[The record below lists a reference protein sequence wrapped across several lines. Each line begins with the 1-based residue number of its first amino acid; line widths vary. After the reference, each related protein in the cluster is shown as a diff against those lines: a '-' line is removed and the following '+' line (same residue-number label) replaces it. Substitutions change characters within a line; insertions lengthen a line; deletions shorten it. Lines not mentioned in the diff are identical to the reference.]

1 MMSFPRDLFVQI
13 HCPGTTPF
21 GARINNAYATCG
33 TKGTLETVRKLTGL
47 PINYLITVNFRGFRQ
62 LVDAI
67 GGIWM
72 DVDRRYFNDRGGDF
86 GYATINLFPG
96 YQKLGGYQALD
107 FVRYRHTDSDLYR
120 VARQQLFVRAF
131 KDQIKA
137 NTGAFDLPKV
147 IKTITKNVEVG
158 VGGNSELDGK
168 TVLEYALFAYSL
180 PPGHFFQ
187 SKIEGLEE
195 TSGFDILAPEANI
208 QKAVQ
213 EFSHPDVESPQK
225 ATQVALNE
233 KPKPSATKAPP
244 PRETTI
250 TVLNGNGV
258 TGSAGTASYLLSQ
271 RAYQMVYPPDGKN
284 ANAPNWEYFKT
295 RIHYD
300 KSQAGAVAA
309 AKKVATLF
317 GTDDVVALD
326 AKVGALSN
334 GAMLTVIVGQT
345 FHGTLAEA
353 PVDKT
358 PQRQPAN
365 VAPGADASVAY
376 LRERARKVPFKLMV
390 PTVLERSSWIDRE
403 RPVRLY
409 RIDPDGKHKTIRL
422 TYKTGRER
430 VLGRADDRLGG
441 SAGALRAQLRP
452 LDRRPHLRAPLHR
465 PEAAHGGS
473 APGRCQLLGREHPA
487 RLALERDH
495 ARDRQGSQTAL
506 EHQVGRFS
514 RVSRVAVFGAGY
526 VGLVTGAC
534 FAELGHDVVV
544 RDVVAE
550 RIERLRAGEV
560 PIFEPGLD
568 ELLRRN
574 AERLTYTLDVAEAV
588 ADADFLYVAV
598 GTPPTY
604 SGDADLSAVW
614 TVVDELSGL
623 EGRAVMVM
631 KSTVPVGTGA
641 RVRHRLDERGLEHI
655 GYASNPEF
663 TAEGTAVRDFQ
674 QPGPDR
680 GRLVRRRGR

>member
-1 MMSFPRDLFVQI
+1 MRTTLKRGIGRGAAVNGNGRAVLPPGALSPITIYRQPEPPPRSRWAFVRTALAWAGVALLVVIGSAAGGAYLWFHESVADVVASTPDVKVAAKRLDVALPGQPATALVVGYDKRAGEDKGVQSRSDTVMLVRADPETKSISMMSFPRDLFVQI
-13 HCPGTTPF
+13 HCPGRGPF
-21 GARINNAYATCG
+21 GARINQAYATCG

-67 GGIWM
+67 GGVWM

-120 VARQQLFVRAF
+120 VARQQLFVRSF

-137 NTGAFDLPKV
+137 STGLLDLPKV
-147 IKTITKNVEVG
+147 IKTITSNVEVG
-158 VGGNSELDGK
+158 VGGNSELDGD

-195 TSGFDILAPEANI
+195 TSAFDILAPEANI

-213 EFSHPDVESPQK
+213 EFSHPDVESPRN

-233 KPKPSATKAPP
+233 KPKPSPTKAPP

-271 RAYQMVYPPDGKN
+271 RAYQMIYPPDGKN

-300 KSQAGAVAA
+300 KSQAGAAAA

-376 LRERARKVPFKLMV
+376 LRERARKVPFKVMV

-409 RIDPDGKHKTIRL
+409 RIDPDGEHKTIRL
-422 TYKTGRER
+422 TYKTGANEYWGVQMTDWEEAPALSER
-430 VLGRADDRLGG
+430 NFVRSIGGRTYELHYTGPKLHMVVL
-441 SAGALRAQLRP
+441 
-452 LDRRPHLRAPLHR
+452 
-465 PEAAHGGS
+465 
-473 APGRCQLLGREHPA
+473 
-487 RLALERDH
+487 
-495 ARDRQGSQTAL
+495 RQG
-506 EHQVGRFS
+506 
-514 RVSRVAVFGAGY
+514 GASY
-526 VGLVTGAC
+526 WVVNTLLDSLSNETMLAIAKGLK
-534 FAELGHDVVV
+534 
-544 RDVVAE
+544 
-550 RIERLRAGEV
+550 
-560 PIFEPGLD
+560 P
-568 ELLRRN
+568 
-574 AERLTYTLDVAEAV
+574 
-588 ADADFLYVAV
+588 
-598 GTPPTY
+598 
-604 SGDADLSAVW
+604 LS
-614 TVVDELSGL
+614 SI
-623 EGRAVMVM
+623 
-631 KSTVPVGTGA
+631 K
-641 RVRHRLDERGLEHI
+641 
-655 GYASNPEF
+655 
-663 TAEGTAVRDFQ
+663 
-674 QPGPDR
+674 
-680 GRLVRRRGR
+680 

>member
-1 MMSFPRDLFVQI
+1 MRTTLKRGIGRGATVNGNGRPVLPPGVLSPITIYRQPEPPPRSGWTTLRTIVAWVLVALLVMAGSIAGGAYLWFHESVAAVVASTPDVQIAAKRLDVALPGQPATALVVGYDQRAGDGKGVESRSDTVMLVRADPETKSISMMSFPRDLYVEI
-13 HCPGTTPF
+13 HCPGRPPF

-67 GGIWM
+67 GGVWL

-137 NTGAFDLPKV
+137 SAGPLDLPKV
-147 IKTITKNVEVG
+147 IKTITSNVEVG
-158 VGGNSELDGK
+158 QGGNKELDGK

-180 PPGHFFQ
+180 PPGRFFQ

-208 QKAVQ
+208 KKAVQ
-213 EFSHPDVESPQK
+213 EFANPDVASPRS

-233 KPKPSATKAPP
+233 KPKPRPDRAPP
-244 PRETTI
+244 ARETTI

-271 RAYQMVYPPDGKN
+271 RSYQMVYPPDGKN

-300 KSQAGAVAA
+300 KAQPGAAAA

-317 GTDDVVALD
+317 GTDDVVPLD
-326 AKVGALSN
+326 ATIRALSN

-376 LRERARKVPFKLMV
+376 LRERAPKVPFKVMV

-422 TYKTGRER
+422 TYKTGANEYWGVQMTDWEDAPVLSER
-430 VLGRADDRLGG
+430 NFVRSIGGRRYELHYTGPKLHMVVLRQGG
-441 SAGALRAQLRP
+441 ATYWVVNTLLDSLSNETMLAIAKGLKP
-452 LDRRPHLRAPLHR
+452 LDK
-465 PEAAHGGS
+465 
-473 APGRCQLLGREHPA
+473 
-487 RLALERDH
+487 
-495 ARDRQGSQTAL
+495 
-506 EHQVGRFS
+506 
-514 RVSRVAVFGAGY
+514 
-526 VGLVTGAC
+526 
-534 FAELGHDVVV
+534 
-544 RDVVAE
+544 
-550 RIERLRAGEV
+550 I
-560 PIFEPGLD
+560 
-568 ELLRRN
+568 
-574 AERLTYTLDVAEAV
+574 
-588 ADADFLYVAV
+588 
-598 GTPPTY
+598 
-604 SGDADLSAVW
+604 
-614 TVVDELSGL
+614 
-623 EGRAVMVM
+623 
-631 KSTVPVGTGA
+631 K
-641 RVRHRLDERGLEHI
+641 
-655 GYASNPEF
+655 
-663 TAEGTAVRDFQ
+663 
-674 QPGPDR
+674 
-680 GRLVRRRGR
+680 

>member
-1 MMSFPRDLFVQI
+1 MRTTLKRGIGRGAPVNGNGRAVLPPGALSPITIYRQPEPPPRSRWAFVRTALAWAGVLLLVAIGSAAGGAYLWFHESVAEVVASTPDVKIAAKRLDVALPGQPATALVVGYDKRAGEGKDVQSRSDTVMLVRADPETKSISMMSFPRDLFVQI
-13 HCPGTTPF
+13 HCPGRTPF

-47 PINYLITVNFRGFRQ
+47 PVNYLITVNFRGFRQ

-67 GGIWM
+67 GGVWM

-137 NTGAFDLPKV
+137 SAGPLDLPKV
-147 IKTITKNVEVG
+147 IKTITSNVEVG
-158 VGGNSELDGK
+158 VGGNAELDGK

-187 SKIEGLEE
+187 SKLEGIEE
-195 TSGFDILAPEANI
+195 TSGFDLLVPEANI
-208 QKAVQ
+208 KKAVQ
-213 EFSHPDVESPQK
+213 EFSHPDVDSPRS

-233 KPKPSATKAPP
+233 KPKPSPNRAPA

-300 KSQAGAVAA
+300 KSQAGAAAA

-317 GTDDVVALD
+317 GTDDVVALNPTI
-326 AKVGALSN
+326 GALAN

-365 VAPGADASVAY
+365 VAPGAEASLAL
-376 LRERARKVPFKLMV
+376 LRERAPKVPFKVMV

-403 RPVRLY
+403 KPVRMY
-409 RIDPDGKHKTIRL
+409 RIDPDGDHKTIRL
-422 TYKTGRER
+422 TYKTGANEYWGVQMTDWEDAPALSER
-430 VLGRADDRLGG
+430 NFVRSIGGRTYELHYTGPKLHMVVLRQGG
-441 SAGALRAQLRP
+441 ASYWVVNTLLDSLSNETMLAIAKGLKP
-452 LDRRPHLRAPLHR
+452 LDK
-465 PEAAHGGS
+465 
-473 APGRCQLLGREHPA
+473 
-487 RLALERDH
+487 
-495 ARDRQGSQTAL
+495 
-506 EHQVGRFS
+506 
-514 RVSRVAVFGAGY
+514 
-526 VGLVTGAC
+526 
-534 FAELGHDVVV
+534 
-544 RDVVAE
+544 
-550 RIERLRAGEV
+550 I
-560 PIFEPGLD
+560 
-568 ELLRRN
+568 
-574 AERLTYTLDVAEAV
+574 
-588 ADADFLYVAV
+588 
-598 GTPPTY
+598 
-604 SGDADLSAVW
+604 
-614 TVVDELSGL
+614 
-623 EGRAVMVM
+623 
-631 KSTVPVGTGA
+631 K
-641 RVRHRLDERGLEHI
+641 
-655 GYASNPEF
+655 
-663 TAEGTAVRDFQ
+663 
-674 QPGPDR
+674 
-680 GRLVRRRGR
+680 